1 MAHQRRRAE
10 APSVSLTAC
19 VLLSL
24 FSAVAP
30 SPDAPP
36 AMDAWSADHAIEAN
50 ARQAAAAEQAAAA
63 IAPAERLEDYKHM
76 PYCNPGDIIDSG
88 ADGTCLPF
96 SGNLG
101 WSATPP
107 DCGGDTPVEPLW
119 RSTRATTGSPW
130 SEWRNVVGWT
140 CPADYAPTFTA
151 EDFRRLPLTPPPLTI
166 QPARAEHL
174 VNMPTIVYTT
184 PTPQLLTTDLLG
196 YLVEVEATPTTYT
209 WDFDDTTVLTTTT
222 PGHPYPD
229 HDVAHPYAHPGTYTI
244 TLTTTWTGRYRLA
257 GTTTWATVTG
267 TATTTTT
274 SPPITAVEAPTHL
287 VTADCHQRPDNC

>member
-1 MAHQRRRAE
+1 MKRRLPAI
-10 APSVSLTAC
+10 ALGCA
-19 VLLSL
+19 VLLL
-24 FSAVAP
+24 LAPAAVAD
-30 SPDAPP
+30 PDVDGTGSDGAFDMVGREY
-36 AMDAWSADHAIEAN
+36 AAAE
-50 ARQAAAAEQAAAA
+50 RAAAATPPAA
-63 IAPAERLEDYKHM
+63 RLSDFKRV

-88 ADGTCLPF
+88 GDGTCLPF
-96 SGNLG
+96 SGNLDT
-101 WSATPP
+101 SATPP
-107 DCGGDTPVEPLW
+107 DCGGDAPVLPLW
-119 RSTRATTGSPW
+119 RRDRATTTSPW
-130 SEWRNVVGWT
+130 GEWYTVVGWT

-184 PTPQLLTTDLLG
+184 PTAQLLTTDLLG
-196 YLVEVEATPTTYT
+196 YPVEVEATPTTYT
-209 WDFDDTTVLTTTT
+209 WDFGDGTVLTTTT

-244 TLTTTWTGRYRLA
+244 SLTTTFTGRYRLA